1 MSINLDDFLG
11 KIDDMLYRPVDAVCK
26 FIEEPLNFFEHRRN
40 LKTMDRAAKIEAD
53 KRQQE
58 AELAVFTA
66 RKEAELQADQKRW
79 DAEINEMIAEQEARR
94 RNELVESIKRYQIE
108 LATASRE
115 IVNSI
120 GLMSIELRRQ
130 ANDLVQERTAVY
142 RKMQQTA
149 TDEAMKKLEKIQQR
163 FAKNESV
170 RTRMEDSVINQMN
183 SIIHSAEKFIDELAE
198 DLKRLNQNTD
208 TLTQKSMD
216 SVNRYL
222 DPMAKALQANP
233 TLSTGE
239 AKKIEENIVIDT
251 EATTV

>member
-40 LKTMDRAAKIEAD
+40 LKAMDRAAKIEAD

-149 TDEAMKKLEKIQQR
+149 TDEAMTKLEEIQQR

-170 RTRMEDSVINQMN
+170 RTRMEDSV
-183 SIIHSAEKFIDELAE
+183 IHSAEKFIDELAE

>member
-1 MSINLDDFLG
+1 MVVYIISGNLQTLCQLSLR
-11 KIDDMLYRPVDAVCK
+11 KP
-26 FIEEPLNFFEHRRN
+26 FFMPDPNQIRS
-40 LKTMDRAAKIEAD
+40 AD
-53 KRQQE
+53 
-58 AELAVFTA
+58 
-66 RKEAELQADQKRW
+66 
-79 DAEINEMIAEQEARR
+79 
-94 RNELVESIKRYQIE
+94 
-108 LATASRE
+108 
-115 IVNSI
+115 
-120 GLMSIELRRQ
+120 
-130 ANDLVQERTAVY
+130 
-142 RKMQQTA
+142 
-149 TDEAMKKLEKIQQR
+149 
-163 FAKNESV
+163 SV

>member
-1 MSINLDDFLG
+1 MRIVAVNSIHHLKN
-11 KIDDMLYRPVDAVCK
+11 
-26 FIEEPLNFFEHRRN
+26 NFWN
-40 LKTMDRAAKIEAD
+40 ID
-53 KRQQE
+53 KRRYAASKAAMIWQIRDLRDWGCLE
-58 AELAVFTA
+58 VEKPVIAFTA

-149 TDEAMKKLEKIQQR
+149 TDEAMTKLEEIQQR

-198 DLKRLNQNTD
+198 DLNRLNQNTD

>member
-40 LKTMDRAAKIEAD
+40 LKAMDRAA

-142 RKMQQTA
+142 
-149 TDEAMKKLEKIQQR
+149 
-163 FAKNESV
+163 
-170 RTRMEDSVINQMN
+170 
-183 SIIHSAEKFIDELAE
+183 
-198 DLKRLNQNTD
+198 
-208 TLTQKSMD
+208 
-216 SVNRYL
+216 
-222 DPMAKALQANP
+222 
-233 TLSTGE
+233 
-239 AKKIEENIVIDT
+239 
-251 EATTV
+251 

>member
-1 MSINLDDFLG
+1 
-11 KIDDMLYRPVDAVCK
+11 
-26 FIEEPLNFFEHRRN
+26 
-40 LKTMDRAAKIEAD
+40 
-53 KRQQE
+53 
-58 AELAVFTA
+58 
-66 RKEAELQADQKRW
+66 
-79 DAEINEMIAEQEARR
+79 
-94 RNELVESIKRYQIE
+94 
-108 LATASRE
+108 
-115 IVNSI
+115 
-120 GLMSIELRRQ
+120 MSIELRRQ

-149 TDEAMKKLEKIQQR
+149 TDEAMTKLEEIQQR
-163 FAKNESV
+163 FAKNKSV
-170 RTRMEDSVINQMN
+170 RTRMED